1 MQLGSYLALIGYAW
15 DNQMNNRMLDC
26 ATSDPLGAWC
36 VVEREWRL
44 LSFMTVMRIKTSET
58 LAHNYIIS
66 ITSLT
71 ATQEKQQKW
80 KAIMSNCIAIPV

>member
-1 MQLGSYLALIGYAW
+1 VGSYLALIGYVW
-15 DNQMNNRMLDC
+15 DNQMNNQMLDC

-58 LAHNYIIS
+58 LAHDYIIS
-66 ITSLT
+66 ITLPSQQHKKRSNRSG
-71 ATQEKQQKW
+71 ATEVE
-80 KAIMSNCIAIPV
+80 SDHV